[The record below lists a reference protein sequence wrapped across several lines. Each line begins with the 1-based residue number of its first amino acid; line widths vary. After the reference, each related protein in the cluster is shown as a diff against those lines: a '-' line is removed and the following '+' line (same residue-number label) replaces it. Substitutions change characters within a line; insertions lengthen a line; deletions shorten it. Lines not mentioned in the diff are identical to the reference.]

1 MERYLDSIASFLHDN
16 PVKLSE
22 NDADGRV
29 NSGINEHEIL
39 DFLKESIYGTIIN
52 LPPPRCWYDF
62 AIKTNEG
69 EMFVNIKVSDL
80 SNSAADNLSS
90 KQGMGYALTGIK
102 TIPNDWDSF
111 NDVIGRSVRSGY
123 DYYFLVVNKNNSSD
137 VFGTSLKRIE
147 KLQANGNNLPFQCN
161 WSANRK
167 WSQRTEEEAIEYILS
182 VYIDSWNKKI
192 SGYPGEI
199 KAMLERGEIHS
210 KMHYG
215 SAV

>member
-102 TIPNDWDSF
+102 TIPND
-111 NDVIGRSVRSGY
+111 
-123 DYYFLVVNKNNSSD
+123 
-137 VFGTSLKRIE
+137 VFWTSLKRIE

-210 KMHYG
+210 KKHYG
-215 SAV
+215 RAV